1 MVTQVFKIILLT
13 AHMYYKF
20 SLAGIVY
27 FTVKKIKNETIFYP

>member
-27 FTVKKIKNETIFYP
+27 FTVKKIKNNETIF